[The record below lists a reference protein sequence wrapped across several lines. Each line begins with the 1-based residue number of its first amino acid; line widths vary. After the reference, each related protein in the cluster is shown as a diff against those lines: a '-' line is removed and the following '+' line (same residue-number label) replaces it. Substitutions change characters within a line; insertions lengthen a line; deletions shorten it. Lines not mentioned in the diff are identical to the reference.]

1 MVDRLS
7 PTAPAP
13 GDPPGFTSFTLPRTS
28 DHPRSGRFLGEV
40 RMLHDETGAPVVRA
54 TCYVC
59 RELVPTIRCHYRA
72 RTYRRYDEH
81 NGPDEKPCSASLSD
95 VRRLRAREEPGPL

>member
-1 MVDRLS
+1 
-7 PTAPAP
+7 
-13 GDPPGFTSFTLPRTS
+13 
-28 DHPRSGRFLGEV
+28 
-40 RMLHDETGAPVVRA
+40 MLHDETGAPVVRA

-95 VRRLRAREEPGPL
+95 VRRLRAREEPGPLFAPVEVAGEPVSASLLRDRGEKLVSRGTLGFGPDPEARP